1 MKIKIIFDFDHTLF
15 SAKKLYFA
23 FQKEFEKLGVEE
35 KLFQKTFQKSK
46 GGDRDYKPERQFE
59 LINKKRPKI
68 KIDNLRKSFEK
79 TLQKAKQFLYF
90 DVLPALREF
99 RKRKIE
105 MFMLSYSDGEDW
117 FQPKKIEKSRIG
129 RCFRKILITGDIDK
143 TSDFGKIFNNTEKIF
158 FIEDNPS
165 ALFKVKRLFPKV
177 ITVRI
182 NRGEGKY
189 TLEKNNKGVDFSIKN
204 LKELEKILKEL

>member
-1 MKIKIIFDFDHTLF
+1 MKIIFDFDHTLF
-15 SAKKLYFA
+15 SAKKLYLA

-35 KLFQKTFQKSK
+35 KLFQETFQESK
-46 GGDRDYKPERQFE
+46 GRGRDYKPERQFE
-59 LINKKRPKI
+59 LINKKRPEI
-68 KIDNLRKSFEK
+68 KLDNLRKSFEK
-79 TLQKAKQFLYF
+79 TLQKAKQFLYL

-105 MFMLSYSDGEDW
+105 MFVLSYSDGEDW
-117 FQPKKIEKSRIG
+117 FQPKKIEKSRI
-129 RCFRKILITGDIDK
+129 RRFFK
-143 TSDFGKIFNNTEKIF
+143 KIFITRDIYKASNFKKIF
-158 FIEDNPS
+158 TTNKKVVFIEDNPS
-165 ALFKVKRLFPKV
+165 ALFKVKKLFPRV

-189 TLEKNNKGVDFSIKN
+189 ALEKNKKGIDFSIKN